1 MQHGEY
7 DLSGFEGVDEGVD
20 EEEAAEGG
28 EEAGDGVEVAAV
40 LQGAAEAAARAEAV
54 QEAEGSGVLP
64 GAAEA
69 AAQAEAA
76 AVVAGV
82 FTPRMRAQ
90 GAPAAVPPAPGV
102 GGAAPPGAAPAPEV
116 GTAAETADDEL
127 AGGGGGGGA
136 HARREQAMAKQL
148 EMARAITAGDAL
160 DVFFSARTVS
170 LCPTASP
177 ARRKQARPSYPTYPY
192 GMSASRLSTLS

>member
-1 MQHGEY
+1 M
-7 DLSGFEGVDEGVD
+7 
-20 EEEAAEGG
+20 
-28 EEAGDGVEVAAV
+28 AAV

-54 QEAEGSGVLP
+54 QEADGSGVLP
-64 GAAEA
+64 EAEEA
-69 AAQAEAA
+69 AAQATEGEAA
-76 AVVAGV
+76 AVAAAVSAGV
-82 FTPRMRAQ
+82 YTPRMRAQ
-90 GAPAAVPPAPGV
+90 GAPAAVPAAPEV

-116 GTAAETADDEL
+116 GTSADDEL

-148 EMARAITAGDAL
+148 EMARAITAGDVL

>member
-1 MQHGEY
+1 MS
-7 DLSGFEGVDEGVD
+7 LTLTWK
-20 EEEAAEGG
+20 EEVTTTPNCGG
-28 EEAGDGVEVAAV
+28 TGRG
-40 LQGAAEAAARAEAV
+40 
-54 QEAEGSGVLP
+54 
-64 GAAEA
+64 
-69 AAQAEAA
+69 EAA
-76 AVVAGV
+76 AVAAGV

-116 GTAAETADDEL
+116 GTGAETADDEL

-148 EMARAITAGDAL
+148 EMARAISAGDAL

-170 LCPTASP
+170 LCPTRPRAASKP
-177 ARRKQARPSYPTYPY
+177 APPTPP
-192 GMSASRLSTLS
+192 TPTV

>member
-1 MQHGEY
+1 
-7 DLSGFEGVDEGVD
+7 
-20 EEEAAEGG
+20 
-28 EEAGDGVEVAAV
+28 
-40 LQGAAEAAARAEAV
+40 
-54 QEAEGSGVLP
+54 
-64 GAAEA
+64 
-69 AAQAEAA
+69 
-76 AVVAGV
+76 
-82 FTPRMRAQ
+82 MRAQ
-90 GAPAAVPPAPGV
+90 GAPAPGV

-116 GTAAETADDEL
+116 GTGAADDEL
-127 AGGGGGGGA
+127 AGEGGGGGA